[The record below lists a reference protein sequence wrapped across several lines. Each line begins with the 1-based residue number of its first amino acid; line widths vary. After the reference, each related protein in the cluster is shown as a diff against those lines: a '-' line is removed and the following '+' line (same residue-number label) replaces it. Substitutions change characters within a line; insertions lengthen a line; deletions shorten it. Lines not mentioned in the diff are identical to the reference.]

1 MTSLVAGEGR
11 GAFNRKRDHMS
22 IRNQRGQTR
31 IAVLALLVALV
42 ALGVSI
48 YTYLEMAHNVELR
61 SQMTT
66 LQELSERGRQ
76 EMADALKRLEERIRG
91 NPPGESSPKP

>member
-1 MTSLVAGEGR
+1 MR
-11 GAFNRKRDHMS
+11 M
-22 IRNQRGQTR
+22 RNQRGQTG

-42 ALGVSI
+42 ALGVSL
-48 YTYLEMAHNVELR
+48 YTHMQTAR
-61 SQMTT
+61 SVDLQGQMTK

-91 NPPGESSPKP
+91 N